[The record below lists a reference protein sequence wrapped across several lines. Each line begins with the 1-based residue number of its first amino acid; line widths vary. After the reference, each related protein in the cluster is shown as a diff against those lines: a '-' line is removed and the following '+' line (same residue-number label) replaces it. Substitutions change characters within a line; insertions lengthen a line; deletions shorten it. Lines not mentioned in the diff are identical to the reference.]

1 MAEASDFES
10 GGSWFLGASYRGAAV
25 AGGLAQTRLVTARII
40 REVDDWDPLTN
51 MIQPLWALPAL
62 ALAGLQARQVMGY
75 TAVVMFFAFF
85 IMAAGLTLLPA

>member
-1 MAEASDFES
+1 MM
-10 GGSWFLGASYRGAAV
+10 GALEPKTYEFDPAPV
-25 AGGLAQTRLVTARII
+25 GLL
-40 REVDDWDPLTN
+40 
-51 MIQPLWALPAL
+51 AL

>member
-1 MAEASDFES
+1 MGDQLS
-10 GGSWFLGASYRGAAV
+10 
-25 AGGLAQTRLVTARII
+25 
-40 REVDDWDPLTN
+40 N